1 MSEEIYFKKCVVC
14 GATKPIVEFNLKG
27 RGTERRPECRNC
39 RPERLIEHPSA
50 WVLRER
56 NWRRRRVEC
65 LPGCSTN
72 GGFLCR
78 THYLAVLEL
87 QGWKCAACGRVFWR
101 GVKPYPTADHEH
113 RDVPNV
119 KGESLG
125 PFRGVLCGGK
135 TGCNLSL
142 GRYEDRM
149 AKGKFG
155 ASPDQDAA
163 FAAYLADPPA
173 SRLSRTPPL
182 ALAPPPAPARTLAL
196 ARSENGLTLRDD

>member
-1 MSEEIYFKKCVVC
+1 MSGEIYFKKCVVC

-27 RGTERRPECRNC
+27 RGVERRPECRNC
-39 RPERLIEHPSA
+39 RPERLTEHPSA
-50 WVLRER
+50 WVHRER
-56 NWRRRRVEC
+56 NWRRRGIEC
-65 LPGCSTN
+65 IPGCSTN

-87 QGWKCAACGRVFWR
+87 QGWKCAACGRLFWR

-125 PFRGVLCGGK
+125 PFRGVLCGGRN
-135 TGCNLSL
+135 GCNLAL
-142 GRYEDRM
+142 ARYETRI
-149 AKGKFG
+149 AKGEYG

-182 ALAPPPAPARTLAL
+182 ALALAPPPPPPH
-196 ARSENGLTLRDD
+196 ARSRPRVRRTG

>member
-1 MSEEIYFKKCVVC
+1 MSGELWFKKCVVC
-14 GATKPIVEFNLKG
+14 GAIKAIVEFNLKG

-39 RPERLIEHPSA
+39 RPERLSEHPSA
-50 WVLRER
+50 WVHREH
-56 NWRRRRVEC
+56 NWRRRGVEC
-65 LPGCSTN
+65 ISDCSAN

-87 QGWKCAACGRVFWR
+87 QRWKCAVCGRIFWR

-125 PFRGVLCGGK
+125 PFRGILCGGRN
-135 TGCNLSL
+135 GCNLALS
-142 GRYEDRM
+142 RYETRI
-149 AKGKFG
+149 AKGEYG
-155 ASPDQDAA
+155 TSPDQDAA

-173 SRLSRTPPL
+173 SRLSRTHRLRSRPL
-182 ALAPPPAPARTLAL
+182 PPPR
-196 ARSENGLTLRDD
+196 ARSRPRVR